1 MKNHYSVLQISRDA
15 KNSEIKEKCKEL
27 LQQVKKSNIPTKQKN
42 KLSKEIFESYEF
54 LVDYHS
60 RKSLDDFLDSQYKII
75 SPQAEEP
82 VLSLFNMIP
91 IGINFNELEKE
102 LNNTI
107 GINSNKGNDTYFYSS
122 SSITTNELDKN
133 GNIIT
138 KTKQSINDNGKKE
151 EKEFNNIYDKKDYSK
166 KLKNKLPFLE

>member
-54 LVDYHS
+54 LADYHS

-75 SPQAEEP
+75 SPQADEP

-91 IGINFNELEKE
+91 IGINFDELEKE
-102 LNNTI
+102 FNNT
-107 GINSNKGNDTYFYSS
+107 GNDGYFYSS

-133 GNIIT
+133 GKIIT

-166 KLKNKLPFLE
+166 KLKNILPF

>member
-1 MKNHYSVLQISRDA
+1 
-15 KNSEIKEKCKEL
+15 
-27 LQQVKKSNIPTKQKN
+27 
-42 KLSKEIFESYEF
+42 
-54 LVDYHS
+54 
-60 RKSLDDFLDSQYKII
+60 
-75 SPQAEEP
+75 
-82 VLSLFNMIP
+82 MIP